1 MNQQPIT
8 LRTSITTTLD
18 PSAAFDILV
27 ADLSTALKRLSI
39 EFEVGSRGRVIQGS
53 FEVGSVTAWERGKHL
68 KMQWRQA
75 SWEPEK
81 VAEAEL
87 RLEPS
92 GELTQITL
100 EYRGLENFLS
110 EDADAA
116 AWFASELAAPFLR
129 ALTPDAYGDW
139 FTDRRA
145 RRPSGEQSRA
155 IYRDPL
161 YHYPNFRVIL
171 KELALTP
178 DDYLLEIGCGG
189 GALLKTAL
197 QSGCR
202 AVGIDHSTEMV
213 HLARELNREAMA
225 TGQLEI
231 IESAADK
238 LPFSS
243 DRFTCAIMTGVL
255 GFLSDPVQV
264 LSEMRRVLK
273 KNGRIVLLGSD
284 PALRG
289 TPGAPEPMASR
300 LHFYNDD
307 ELLQLGRDAGFA
319 QVQVLKRDLQHYA
332 RESGVPE
339 EHLPLFAG
347 DTTFLVGKK
356 L

>member
-1 MNQQPIT
+1 MNQRPAA
-8 LRTSITTTLD
+8 LRTSITTTLN
-18 PSAAFDILV
+18 PTAAFNLLV
-27 ADLSTALKRLSI
+27 EDLATALKRLGI
-39 EFEVGSRGRVIQGS
+39 NFEGGKDGRVMQNS
-53 FEVGSVTAWERGKHL
+53 FEAGRVTAWERGKHL
-68 KMQWRQA
+68 KMRWRQA

-81 VAEAEL
+81 VTEVEL

-92 GELTQITL
+92 GEAIQITL

-110 EDADAA
+110 DEGDVVG
-116 AWFASELAAPFLR
+116 WFASEIAAPFLR
-129 ALTPDAYGDW
+129 SVTPVAYGDW

-155 IYRDPL
+155 TYRDPL
-161 YHYPNFRVIL
+161 YHYPNFRLIL
-171 KELALTP
+171 KELALSP

-202 AVGIDHSTEMV
+202 AAGIDHSTEMV
-213 HLARELNREAMA
+213 HLAREMNHDAIAAGR
-225 TGQLEI
+225 LEI
-231 IESAADK
+231 LESSADK

-243 DRFTCAIMTGVL
+243 DLFTCAIMTGVL
-255 GFLSDPVQV
+255 GFLSDPVKV

-289 TPGAPEPMASR
+289 TPAAPEPMASR
-300 LHFYNDD
+300 LHFYNDN
-307 ELLQLGRDAGFA
+307 ELAQLGRDAGFA
-319 QVQVLKRDLQHYA
+319 QVQVLKHDLQQYA

-347 DTTFLVGKK
+347 DTSFLVGKK
-356 L
+356 P